1 MDKKPYRIG
10 YTQGVYDMFHV
21 GHLNLLQNAKKQCD
35 RLIVG
40 VNSDRLVMEYKHKKP
55 VISEEN
61 RLRIVENIK
70 AVDEAVIVDTLDKLS
85 AYRQLGFD
93 AVFIGDDWK
102 GNARWAQTEK
112 DLAPY
117 GAQVVY
123 LPHTPDISSTGLRI
137 IREDSV
143 GEET

>member
-93 AVFIGDDWK
+93 AVFIGYDWK

-143 GEET
+143 GEEA

>member
-1 MDKKPYRIG
+1 MKKKYHVG
-10 YTQGVYDMFHV
+10 YTCGVFDVFHV
-21 GHLNLLQNAKKQCD
+21 GHLNLLRHAKEQCD
-35 RLIVG
+35 YLIVG
-40 VNSDRLVMEYKHKKP
+40 VNSDALVMEYKNKKV
-55 VISEEN
+55 VIPQDERME
-61 RLRIVENIK
+61 IVE
-70 AVDEAVIVDTLDKLS
+70 AVRYVDKVVLAETLDKV
-85 AYRQLGFD
+85 AAHEKYKFD
-93 AVFIGDDWK
+93 KIFIGDDWK

-143 GEET
+143 GEEA

>member
-10 YTQGVYDMFHV
+10 YTQGGYDMFHV

-143 GEET
+143 GEEA

>member
-143 GEET
+143 GEDA